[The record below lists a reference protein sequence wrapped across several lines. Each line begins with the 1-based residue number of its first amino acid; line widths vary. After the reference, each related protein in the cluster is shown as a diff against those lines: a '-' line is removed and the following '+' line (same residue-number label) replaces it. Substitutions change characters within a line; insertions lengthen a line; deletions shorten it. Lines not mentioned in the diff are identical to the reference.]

1 MFACTGVQQGLNGLG
16 NGCWRC
22 ALSASPIAV
31 GCRQS
36 LRYLGLD
43 AVKGIAH
50 RTLQIQR
57 AFAADEQLLAGQC
70 EVNPHAEGPLR
81 LRKTALFALLLQRV
95 DINPAGK
102 ALGANPHKGGRP
114 FRAPDR
120 LALHRA
126 AVRET
131 GSGAET
137 SCACNLRRVDFSL
150 GSKRRGRL
158 PKRSACAPL
167 AQPSA

>member
-1 MFACTGVQQGLNGLG
+1 LFACTGVQQGLNGLG

-36 LRYLGLD
+36 PRYLGLD

-81 LRKTALFALLLQRV
+81 LRKTALSALLLQRV

-102 ALGANPHKGGRP
+102 ALGANPHKGATFSRTRP
-114 FRAPDR
+114 AS
-120 LALHRA
+120 A
-126 AVRET
+126 A
-131 GSGAET
+131 SG
-137 SCACNLRRVDFSL
+137 CR
-150 GSKRRGRL
+150 
-158 PKRSACAPL
+158 P
-167 AQPSA
+167 